1 MWLLPYYSHMESMSM
16 LMINIIH
23 RWNGWRITAKLF
35 FLVLS
40 NKKFLNEDLLSERES
55 WLNCMLAV
63 LASESSPAT
72 ALALFKTNVNKFCA
86 CTKLQFNS
94 ITVTN
99 LTESSQIL
107 SHTEKLPNNLESL
120 KLYLYLI

>member
-1 MWLLPYYSHMESMSM
+1 
-16 LMINIIH
+16 
-23 RWNGWRITAKLF
+23 
-35 FLVLS
+35 
-40 NKKFLNEDLLSERES
+40 
-55 WLNCMLAV
+55 MLAV
-63 LASESSPAT
+63 LASEGSPAT